1 MAELP
6 IKEVINNTFH
16 MFPRNNTHVIPGAS
30 SLIKQFF
37 FFNNLQL
44 NFLQGFYDL
53 TDVDASFPLI
63 TCLIIF
69 QMQTGFA
76 LVEAGIVRKQ
86 NGVNIMMKNI
96 ADVCIGGLAFYIF
109 GFGLM
114 FGRGEYSTPFFGAGE
129 FFVDTKF
136 GDPLTCQV
144 FTLFLYQMSY
154 ATTR

>member
-1 MAELP
+1 
-6 IKEVINNTFH
+6 
-16 MFPRNNTHVIPGAS
+16 
-30 SLIKQFF
+30 
-37 FFNNLQL
+37 
-44 NFLQGFYDL
+44 
-53 TDVDASFPLI
+53 
-63 TCLIIF
+63 
-69 QMQTGFA
+69 MQTGFA
-76 LVEAGIVRKQ
+76 LVEAGIVRRK

-109 GFGLM
+109 GFGLA

>member
-1 MAELP
+1 MSVNATIDEI
-6 IKEVINNTFH
+6 IKSAFH
-16 MFPRNNTHVIPGAS
+16 NFPRNDTYAIPGK
-30 SLIKQFF
+30 LFHLFTLFF
-37 FFNNLQL
+37 HK
-44 NFLQGFYDL
+44 NFPYQGFYDL
-53 TDVDASFPLI
+53 TIDDATFPILC
-63 TCLIIF
+63 CLIIF

-76 LVEAGIVRKQ
+76 LVEAGIVRRK

-109 GFGLM
+109 GFGLA
-114 FGRGEYSTPFFGAGE
+114 FGRGEYTTPFFAAGD

-136 GDPLTCQV
+136 GDPLTNQV

>member
-1 MAELP
+1 MIHTPFLVSFL
-6 IKEVINNTFH
+6 ISQISFLI
-16 MFPRNNTHVIPGAS
+16 FSSPG
-30 SLIKQFF
+30 L
-37 FFNNLQL
+37 
-44 NFLQGFYDL
+44 YDL
-53 TDVDASFPLI
+53 SDADATFPILS
-63 TCLIIF
+63 CLIIF

-76 LVEAGIVRKQ
+76 LVEAGIVRRK

-109 GFGLM
+109 GFALM
-114 FGRGEYSTPFFGAGE
+114 FGRGQYSTPFFGLGD
-129 FFVDTKF
+129 FLVDTKF